1 MQSRQRKNQETTRN
15 KPSQKQIQPSDVGVQ
30 NEVKL
35 DVVNPIP
42 FEINGTASAF
52 YFDGSKKYIP
62 FLNPKDDFFN
72 TLLEASLLSPTNNS
86 CINSKI
92 FFCSGRSF
100 RIKESDDKTDKKISE
115 EFKKFQK
122 RVNNKRQSLGKIIDS
137 FFSKHFRTGNN
148 FIEIVKAQAGGT
160 KKVFVYNRNFL
171 ECRLG
176 EPDENDIPQTV
187 IISKKF
193 LKTDTW
199 TIDDKNSVE
208 LPLFNYE
215 DTKWKEMPDGTL
227 RCVMHIKNEMDG
239 YEYYGLPENVSS
251 LPWQILEYKGA
262 RYNLDNFDN
271 NMVIGGAIILQGNF
285 SDSELTTVAKQINR
299 QHVGDGKR
307 GRWTVMSNKQ
317 GTGTIQNFQK
327 QTDGDF
333 LKLDENAEQK
343 IINTNNWDKA
353 LYGGSENRGLGNGGN
368 AYLKNIF
375 KIKHKTVVEPT
386 REIIIEEFLLPYLQI
401 VDEWTGSKWSEYEY
415 EFESINIED
424 LIEQLDINSII
435 KVDEGRVMMGHD
447 KVGGEKGELFI
458 SEVAAKNK
466 KDVQTKQNA

>member
-15 KPSQKQIQPSDVGVQ
+15 KPNQKPTQQSDVGVQ

-35 DVVNPIP
+35 DVANPIP

-52 YFDGSKKYIP
+52 YFDGASKYIP

-92 FFCSGRSF
+92 FFCSGKSF
-100 RIKESDDKTDKKISE
+100 RIKDADEKLTK
-115 EFKKFQK
+115 EFKTFQK

-160 KKVFVYNRNFL
+160 KKVFVHNRNFL

-176 EPDENDIPQTV
+176 EPDENDNPQTV

-215 DTKWKEMPDGTL
+215 DTKWKMMPDGTE

-239 YEYYGLPENVSS
+239 YEYYGMPENISS

-271 NMVIGGAIILQGNF
+271 NMVVGGAIVLNGNF
-285 SDSELTTVAKQINR
+285 SDAELTKVATRINR

-307 GRWTVMSNKQ
+307 GRWVVLSNKQ
-317 GTGTIQNFQK
+317 GAGNIQNFQK

-343 IINTNNWDKA
+343 IINANNWDKA

-386 REIIIEEFLLPYLQI
+386 REIIIEEFLMPYLQI
-401 VDEWTGSKWSEYEY
+401 VDEWTGSKWGDYEY

-424 LIEQLDINSII
+424 LIEYIDINSITT
-435 KVDEGRVMMGHD
+435 VDEGRSLTGKEPLGD
-447 KVGGEKGELFI
+447 SRGKKLI
-458 SEVAAKNK
+458 SEVTKN
-466 KDVQTKQNA
+466 VQTKQNA